1 MHIPYLYNLAGT
13 PWKAQKRLRMLMDTW
28 FRNDLMGV
36 PGDEDGGGLSAFYV
50 FSAMGFYPI
59 APGIPEYQIGSPLFK
74 KIRIKLQNGR
84 TFNVIAENNSQANK
98 YVQSA
103 WLNGKELGKTSFTH
117 SDITEGGT
125 LILKMGDKPDYRW
138 GVE

>member
-1 MHIPYLYNLAGT
+1 MGNEPSMHIPYLYNLAGT

-28 FRNDLMGV
+28 FRNDLMGI

-59 APGIPEYQIGSPLFK
+59 SPGIPEYQIGSPLFGK
-74 KIRIKLQNGR
+74 VRINLPNGK
-84 TFNVIAENNSQANK
+84 TFNVIAWKNSPVNK

-103 WLNGKELGKTSFTH
+103 RLNGRELNKTSFTH
-117 SDITEGGT
+117 EDLSKRGT
-125 LILKMGDKPDYRW
+125 PSS
-138 GVE
+138 